1 MANIGIDTDKIK
13 ISGENIKKYASQ
25 YNRIVENMFST
36 IKNLEENGVW
46 VGDNN
51 NSSVKKYI
59 ETVSKEKTKYSD
71 LALAINNLGDALINY
86 ADDINLISNETI

>member
-25 YNRIVENMFST
+25 YNKVVENMFST
-36 IKNLEENGVW
+36 IKKLEENEVW
-46 VGDNN
+46 IGENN

-59 ETVSKEKTKYSD
+59 ETVLKEKANYSD

-86 ADDINLISNETI
+86 AEDINLISNETV